1 MKKQFKIIV
10 AHPDDEI
17 IFFSSILKSKS
28 RKIICFSV
36 SKDKKVNKGRE
47 VIQTKAPFKNWL
59 FLNQKEL
66 SAYNFKGCSTYIKT
80 FHKLKSLLSEIIEVG
95 DTIYT
100 HNPWGEYGHED
111 HILVFD
117 VINNLSKK
125 LKLKIYVNGYVTN
138 NTYNL
143 MSKKE
148 YLLSNNFKFKKI
160 DHKFNSII
168 KKKYILNSCWTF
180 DKNYKWPETE
190 IFFNINNKNKY
201 KKINTSSPTLNF
213 MLDNYKISF
222 LKKFVIFLL
231 PNFATNII
239 KKCWSKLFKKQFSSE
254 F

>member
-10 AHPDDEI
+10 AHPDDEL

-28 RKIICFSV
+28 RKVICFTV
-36 SKDKKVNKGRE
+36 SEDKKVNKGRE

-59 FLNQKEL
+59 FLNQREL
-66 SAYNFKGCSTYIKT
+66 STYSYINSSSYIKSYQ
-80 FHKLKSLLSEIIEVG
+80 KLKSSLSKIIEVG

-111 HILVFD
+111 HILVFN

-125 LKLKIYVNGYVTN
+125 LKLKIYVNGYVADN
-138 NTYNL
+138 SYNL
-143 MSKKE
+143 MSKKQ
-148 YLLSNNFKFKKI
+148 YLLSNNFTFKKI

-180 DKNYKWPETE
+180 DKNYKWPDTD
-190 IFFNINNKNKY
+190 IFFSINNRNKY
-201 KKINTSSPTLNF
+201 KKINTSSPALSL

-222 LKKFVIFLL
+222 LKKFVVFLM
-231 PNFATNII
+231 PNFVTNII
-239 KKCWSKLFKKQFSSE
+239 KKYWSQIIKK
-254 F
+254 